1 MKLILPT
8 ILAVFASTAVAKN
21 CNEGFDYCA
30 LTLLNNGDYHQQILQ
45 AVDDYGKNPA
55 NWNYDNFLYHC
66 EGGSNGDIKI
76 TKECPK
82 GCVDGGAGNDDQ
94 CQ

>member
-1 MKLILPT
+1 MKLILPAT
-8 ILAVFASTAVAKN
+8 LAVLASTAVAEN

-30 LTLLNNGDYHQQILQ
+30 LTLLKNGNYHQQILQ
-45 AVDDYGKNPA
+45 AMDDHGKNRA

-66 EGGSNGDIKI
+66 GGGSNGDISI
-76 TKECPK
+76 TKDCPK